1 MSMISMVPRGGVC
14 ALLKCCAEPEARQ
27 VQLIQML
34 TAQPFVG
41 REQDDLVGKVIAAPR
56 LEVVQ
61 VLADVDVQQQGL
73 AAAGGIPE
81 GDLVQVIRFKI
92 AERLRAKFSAR

>member
-1 MSMISMVPRGGVC
+1 
-14 ALLKCCAEPEARQ
+14 
-27 VQLIQML
+27 ML

-41 REQDDLVGKVIAAPR
+41 REQDDLVGKVITHLPTTAR

-61 VLADVDVQQQGL
+61 ILAKVDMHQQGL

-81 GDLVQVIRFKI
+81 GDLVQVVRLEI
-92 AERLRAKFSAR
+92 AERFRAGLGAVARHFLVQTIEQVLTVVEVPVQIQLGE

>member
-1 MSMISMVPRGGVC
+1 
-14 ALLKCCAEPEARQ
+14 
-27 VQLIQML
+27 ML

-41 REQDDLVGKVIAAPR
+41 REQDDLARVVIAAPR

-81 GDLVQVIRFKI
+81 GDLVQVVRLEI
-92 AERLRAKFSAR
+92 AERFRAGLGAVARHFLVQAIE